1 MAITHFT
8 LGASA
13 GLLLYHI
20 TNLNSDELLITMLS
34 GFWALIP
41 DTGKLIEPVTTLH
54 ESVLAN
60 IFWFHALIDTLET
73 GHPHVEGAIAI
84 TLLLSITIITRIIP

>member
-20 TNLNSDELLITMLS
+20 TTPNIDEMIITMFS
-34 GFWALIP
+34 GLWALIP
-41 DTGKLIEPVTTLH
+41 DTGKLIEPATTLH

-73 GHPHVEGAIAI
+73 GHPHIEGAIAI
-84 TLLLSITIITRIIP
+84 TLLLFITIITRTIP